1 VPLSAVQDVDKGSKR
16 AVVVRLFSVVDSRV
30 FSGRTLAIAAELED
44 AGGGMH
50 RPCKPLLWHLVRSN
64 EAEPTGVFD
73 ADTIE
78 VLQPYVKKYKDDEL
92 VVALVKMNGSSID
105 FDAANASAASTSRA
119 QSPRQTPVTRGS
131 HPPLSEDQVNEAVEA
146 SQREVEST
154 MARLLAS
161 EAANAVLQES
171 NKKLERKALKRRTAD
186 SKPTIITS
194 KMSQGE
200 LDMVTKAAKKGAMEG
215 ASVVAAL
222 KVPPTKAAG
231 GSAPRQDTSL
241 MLEMFD
247 KFRNDS
253 KETVDKF
260 RDDNKFAI
268 NKMLDL
274 SKILLKEPRSKRKR
288 CNLIAIIAKRAVLA
302 RVLLGVMRETRERRG
317 RRRRW

>member
-1 VPLSAVQDVDKGSKR
+1 
-16 AVVVRLFSVVDSRV
+16 
-30 FSGRTLAIAAELED
+30 
-44 AGGGMH
+44 
-50 RPCKPLLWHLVRSN
+50 
-64 EAEPTGVFD
+64 VFD

-186 SKPTIITS
+186 SKATIITS

-200 LDMVTKAAKKGAMEG
+200 LDMVTKAAKMGAIEG

-222 KVPPTKAAG
+222 KVPPIKDAG

-274 SKILLKEPRSKRKR
+274 SKILLKDPRSKCKR
-288 CNLIAIIAKRAVLA
+288 CNSYYSEESSSSESTSRSDEGDEGEEGEEEEVVKKRKKKKSKKKSKKKRTKA
-302 RVLLGVMRETRERRG
+302 RH
-317 RRRRW
+317 